1 MYNQEPVIVT
11 AYYAATRTR
20 ETSPES
26 GRLRESPYV
35 PRTTA
40 GVDAAFE
47 EDDSGTRVGVEVFFT
62 GPQAV
67 DENPYRTIAPAFTTM
82 GLLASQRLGQATVYV
97 NLEKLTN
104 VRQTTVDPLLRPTPG
119 EGGRRTVDAWAPLEG
134 RSLNAGV
141 RWRL

>member
-97 NLEKLTN
+97 NLENLTN

-119 EGGRRTVDAWAPLEG
+119 EGERRTVDAWAPLEG